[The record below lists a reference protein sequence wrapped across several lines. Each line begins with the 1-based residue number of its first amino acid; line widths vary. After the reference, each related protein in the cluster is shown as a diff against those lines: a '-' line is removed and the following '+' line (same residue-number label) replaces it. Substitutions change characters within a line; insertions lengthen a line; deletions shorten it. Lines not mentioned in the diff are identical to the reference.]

1 MTPAIALSLAILALT
16 LGLLIHGR
24 LRTDVIALLVLGT
37 LAATG
42 LVEPAEAVAGF
53 SNAAVIAVLGMFI
66 LTAALTR
73 AGIASSIARLLLRVT
88 GPREGWVA
96 GVVMAVA
103 GTLSFFM
110 NKVGVAALM
119 LPVVVDLA
127 RRRRIAASRVLMP
140 LSQATLLGGLTTLV
154 ANPPNLLVSN
164 ALEEAGFAPFG
175 VFDFAPLGVPLLLAG
190 ILFVVLI
197 ARHGLP
203 RTKLEEHAERRSQ
216 RQLRM
221 QYGLQARNIE
231 LRVAPGSIL
240 IGKTLAESRISSAAG
255 LVVMALERHGSVDLM
270 PSKQTRLEAGD
281 KLFVQGSLE
290 RIQEFRRWGKLV
302 IEREAPVLKEL
313 LAEQLG
319 LVEVTVTEGSPL
331 LATGVDHAQF
341 RRDHQAN
348 VLAIRRGGLI
358 RRVNLGQF
366 PLRAGD
372 KLLVQARA
380 ATVARLRRRPI
391 LGDVSE
397 ITEREIKETYRLE
410 ERLFVVRVPRD
421 SELAGSEIARSRFG
435 NVFDF
440 RLLGLFR
447 DGKLTIMPEPSE
459 SIQGGDL
466 LLVQGGAED
475 LGVLRGFQELEIE
488 HDRRATATALESE
501 RLGMIEAIPDP
512 RSTLVGRAI
521 GELGFREKYGLELA
535 AVWRNRS
542 AIRTN
547 LDRLTLQLGDALLFV
562 GTRERLQILGRDPDF
577 VILTGLGQSYVDS
590 GKAPIAGAIMA
601 GVILSVLIGWLPIHI
616 AALVGATLMIVT
628 GCLTVDEA
636 YRAIDLPVLFIIA
649 GLLPLGVALDQS
661 GAAAYLAAPLLAVL
675 EPLGP
680 WWVVA
685 GLYLVTAAA
694 NVVIPAPALV
704 VVMSPIVLSASSH
717 LNVAPHTAMMAVALA
732 ASASFVSPLS
742 HAAHLMVMGPGGYR
756 PADFVKVGLPL
767 AVLIFV
773 LAMGLLPVLWPIT
786 PLGSGPHAGAG

>member
-1 MTPAIALSLAILALT
+1 MTPAIALALAILVLT
-16 LGLLIHGR
+16 LGLLVHGR

-42 LVEPAEAVAGF
+42 LVEPQEAVAGF

-73 AGIASSIARLLLRVT
+73 AGIASLIARMLLRVT

-96 GVVMAVA
+96 GVVMAAA
-103 GTLSFFM
+103 GALSFFM

-164 ALEEAGFAPFG
+164 ALSEAGFAPFG

-190 ILFVVLI
+190 ILFVVLM

-203 RTKLEEHAERRSQ
+203 QTKVEEHAERRSQ

-240 IGKTLAESRISSAAG
+240 IGKTIAESRIGSAAG
-255 LVVMALERHGSVDLM
+255 LVVMALERRGRVDLM

-302 IEREAPVLKEL
+302 IEREAPVLQEL

-319 LVEVTVTEGSPL
+319 LVEVTVAEGSPL

-341 RRDHQAN
+341 RRDYQAN
-348 VLAIRRGGLI
+348 VLAIRRAGLI

-380 ATVARLRRRPI
+380 AAVARLQRRPV
-391 LGDVSE
+391 LGDVNE

-421 SELAGSEIARSRFG
+421 SELAGAEIARSRFG
-435 NVFDF
+435 DVFDF

-501 RLGMIEAIPDP
+501 RLGMIEATPDP
-512 RSTLVGRAI
+512 RSTLVGRSI

-535 AVWRNRS
+535 AVWRKRN

-547 LDRLTLQLGDALLFV
+547 LDRLTLELGDALLFV
-562 GTRERLQILGRDPDF
+562 GTRERLQTLGRGSDF
-577 VILTGLGQSYVDS
+577 LILTGLGQSYVDS
-590 GKAPIAGAIMA
+590 GKAPVAGAIMA
-601 GVILSVLIGWLPIHI
+601 GVIMSVLIGWLPIHI
-616 AALVGATLMIVT
+616 AALIGATLMIVT

-636 YRAIDLPVLFIIA
+636 YRAIDLPVIFIIA
-649 GLLPLGVALDQS
+649 GLLPLGVALDES
-661 GAAAYLAAPLLAVL
+661 GAAAYMAAPLLAVL

-680 WWVVA
+680 WWVVG
-685 GLYLVTAAA
+685 GLYVVTAAA

-717 LNVAPHTAMMAVALA
+717 LNVAPHTAMMAVAMA
-732 ASASFVSPLS
+732 ASASFVSPFS

-773 LAMGLLPVLWPIT
+773 LAMGLLPALWPIT
-786 PLGSGPHAGAG
+786 ALE